1 MKVNS
6 PAFIKVSVL
15 VLLCAQGIVACS
27 DASTCHNDMGETVLC
42 TPPDMA
48 SDLDEAV
55 EDMTI
60 VPDLPAP
67 MVDMPDDMTEDVP
80 GDMPDMPDLC
90 TPMLEATVCNNV
102 CGMQLD
108 GCGGTI
114 DCGQPLTQEMA
125 CAGTCGMQSDGCG
138 GTIECEPCA
147 CNNGQPVEPRCGAC
161 QLGESTCEGDTFVC
175 NAYDIP
181 GLDENTDCDSALV
194 YVSKRSNSEMPDGSV
209 DAPFSTLA
217 EASQAALDRG
227 ARLILV
233 GGTVSDV
240 YSETLEM
247 HDGISVVGG
256 WSVDWSPEPTRI
268 PTITPPTSASADIFG
283 AQAIDIVD
291 YETLLAHVTIK
302 TPDVLPSTSG
312 PGHHNYGLYVRN
324 GSHLRL
330 EHMTI
335 EAGQGGDGANGED
348 GGNGVLGLLGRN
360 GYPGLFSTEYKRL
373 DYATFQ
379 SNPTPADPDFFRP
392 GDIPSNNPIGNGG
405 FDSFMCSTGV
415 EGVYER
421 AGQSGGGGVAQL
433 DDPDVFA
440 PAEPGEGWGGGQ
452 PAGGIHGF
460 DGRSFAFS
468 ADQHGD
474 GGVVK
479 VEIVDSFF
487 TYGGVS
493 DGQDGETG
501 VHGEG
506 GSGGAGAAQQM
517 SLSLLIEKC
526 DSLGFCS
533 EYSFGAFGPRGAGGG
548 DGGCGGDGGE
558 GGGSGGSSLGVF
570 AVDSS
575 ISFEGSLVVSSRGGT
590 GGEGGEG
597 GQGSFGGQGGSG
609 TDLFCNGYGSQDCQT
624 IADVVSGDGGDG
636 GDGQDG
642 GHGGSGAGGSSFG
655 VYCVNSQLMKDASTS
670 VQMGSPGVG
679 GRGNRAQGED
689 GLSGVLFNC
698 N

>member
-291 YETLLAHVTIK
+291 YETLLAHLTIK

-324 GSHLRL
+324 GSQLKL

-335 EAGQGGDGANGED
+335 EAGQGGDGANGSIGESGFESNNNGAD
-348 GGNGVLGLLGRN
+348 GAV
-360 GYPGLFSTEYKRL
+360 GLFSTEYKRVNYPVNV
-373 DYATFQ
+373 D
-379 SNPTPADPDFFRP
+379 PVPADPDFFRP
-392 GDIPSNNPIGNGG
+392 YDFGGFYAALPVSCNAGVIGVYDSVTSRGGMGGSQLNDSSVLAPATVGSGARGGAPLSAGGMAHGRNGRSLSDPAGNG
-405 FDSFMCSTGV
+405 
-415 EGVYER
+415 EGGEVNIDVRNNFFAYGGNSN
-421 AGQSGGGGVAQL
+421 GQQGEPGEHGEAGGGGA
-433 DDPDVFA
+433 
-440 PAEPGEGWGGGQ
+440 
-452 PAGGIHGF
+452 
-460 DGRSFAFS
+460 S
-468 ADQHGD
+468 
-474 GGVVK
+474 
-479 VEIVDSFF
+479 
-487 TYGGVS
+487 
-493 DGQDGETG
+493 
-501 VHGEG
+501 
-506 GSGGAGAAQQM
+506 AAQQ
-517 SLSLLIEKC
+517 SALSLLIEKC
-526 DSLGFCS
+526 GLGGCTN
-533 EYSFGAFGPRGAGGG
+533 YTFGAFGPRGADGGR
-548 DGGCGGDGGE
+548 GGCGGNGGE
-558 GGGSGGSSLGVF
+558 GGFAGGSSLGMFLVNS
-570 AVDSS
+570 VLS
-575 ISFEGSLVVSSRGGT
+575 IDTSVITSSRGGT
-590 GGEGGEG
+590 GGQGGLG
-597 GQGSFGGQGGSG
+597 GNGGDGGTGGSG
-609 TDLFCNGYGSQDCQT
+609 TDKFCNGYGSQDCQT
-624 IADVVSGDGGDG
+624 IAGVYSGDGGDG
-636 GDGQDG
+636 GKGQEG
-642 GHGGSGAGGSSFG
+642 GIGGSGAGGSSFG
-655 VYCVNSQLMKDASTS
+655 VYCVDAQLMKDTSTS
-670 VQMGSPGVG
+670 VQTGSPGVG
-679 GRGNRAQGED
+679 GRGNGAHGGD
-689 GLSGVLFNC
+689 GLSDVLFDC

>member
-27 DASTCHNDMGETVLC
+27 DASTCHNDMGEMVLC

-48 SDLDEAV
+48 PDLGEAV

-67 MVDMPDDMTEDVP
+67 MVDMPDDMIEDVP

-102 CGMQLD
+102 CGMQPD

-181 GLDENTDCDSALV
+181 GLDDNTDCDSALV
-194 YVSKRSNSEMPDGSV
+194 YVSKRSNAEMPDGSV
-209 DAPFSTLA
+209 NAPFSTLA

-291 YETLLAHVTIK
+291 YETLLAHLTIK

-324 GSHLRL
+324 GSQLKL

-335 EAGQGGDGANGED
+335 EAGQGGDGADGSIGESGFELND
-348 GGNGVLGLLGRN
+348 GADGFV
-360 GYPGLFSTEYKRL
+360 GLFSTEHKRVSHTYSGTL
-373 DYATFQ
+373 TAT
-379 SNPTPADPDFFRP
+379 DPNFFRP
-392 GDIPSNNPIGNGG
+392 KDLGGFYTILPFTCNTGTNGIYDSNTRRGGVGGAQLNDSSVLAPATAGSGFRGGRPLSAGGIVHGGNGRSLSDPAG
-405 FDSFMCSTGV
+405 NGEGGEVNIDVQNNFFAYGSDSN
-415 EGVYER
+415 
-421 AGQSGGGGVAQL
+421 GQHGEHGEHGEAGGGGA
-433 DDPDVFA
+433 
-440 PAEPGEGWGGGQ
+440 
-452 PAGGIHGF
+452 
-460 DGRSFAFS
+460 S
-468 ADQHGD
+468 
-474 GGVVK
+474 
-479 VEIVDSFF
+479 
-487 TYGGVS
+487 
-493 DGQDGETG
+493 
-501 VHGEG
+501 
-506 GSGGAGAAQQM
+506 AAQQ
-517 SLSLLIEKC
+517 SALSLLIEECGLAGGCTKHT
-526 DSLGFCS
+526 
-533 EYSFGAFGPRGAGGG
+533 FGAFGPRGADGGG
-548 DGGCGGDGGE
+548 GGCGGNGGEGGFAGGSSLGMFLVNSALSIDASVITSSRGGTGGQGGLGGDGGE
-558 GGGSGGSSLGVF
+558 GG
-570 AVDSS
+570 A
-575 ISFEGSLVVSSRGGT
+575 
-590 GGEGGEG
+590 
-597 GQGSFGGQGGSG
+597 GGSG
-609 TDLFCNGYGSQDCQT
+609 TDKFCQGRDSQDCQT
-624 IADVVSGDGGDG
+624 IDGVYSGDGGDG
-636 GDGQDG
+636 GKGQRG
-642 GHGGSGAGGSSFG
+642 GIGGSGAGGSSFG
-655 VYCVNSQLMKDASTS
+655 VYCVDAQMMKDTSTS
-670 VQMGSPGVG
+670 VQTGSPGVG
-679 GRGNRAQGED
+679 GRGNGAFGED
-689 GLSGVLFNC
+689 GLSDVIFDC